1 MALAWAVKMQ
11 SWRKPVCFASVATDG
26 TDGPTNAAGGL
37 VDSRT
42 CSRAVEM
49 NLEPMKFLRD
59 NDSFTV
65 LQSVR
70 DLITTGPTQTNL
82 MDLQILLAG

>member
-1 MALAWAVKMQ
+1 
-11 SWRKPVCFASVATDG
+11 
-26 TDGPTNAAGGL
+26 
-37 VDSRT
+37 
-42 CSRAVEM
+42 
-49 NLEPMKFLRD
+49 MKFLRD
-59 NDSFTV
+59 NDSFTF